1 MTREIR
7 TDTYLGTVVHIVADR
22 QNRPNL
28 PVDGCPFCI
37 GGLEAPTEYDTKAF
51 ANRWPALDAGYCEV
65 VLYTP
70 HHDANFGSLSDYEAR
85 SVIDLWAQR
94 TAALQEMP
102 KGEHVIVFENRGA
115 EIGATISHP
124 HGQIYAFDHVPP
136 RPARMLAASWEPD
149 ANPGERL
156 ILEQDGWRVYAEFAA
171 VHPISIRIAPIHR
184 ISGLIEMNGVD
195 RAFLASILVRIFA
208 ALDHMF
214 EMPLPYMMWL
224 NQAPRTASDW
234 PDAWFNIEIVSPWRA
249 AGVPRYIAAVEVASG
264 EYFNPV
270 DPADVAISLRA
281 LLACE

>member
-7 TDTYLGTVVHIVADR
+7 TDPYLGTVVHIVADR

-37 GGLEAPTEYDTKAF
+37 GGLEAPTEYDVKSF
-51 ANRWPALDAGYCEV
+51 ANRWPALDLGYCEV

-85 SVIDLWAQR
+85 AVIDLWAQR

-102 KGEHVIVFENRGA
+102 KGEHVLVFENRGA
-115 EIGATISHP
+115 EVGATISHP
-124 HGQIYAFDHVPP
+124 HGQIYAFDHVPA
-136 RPARMLAASWEPD
+136 RPAHMLAASWEPD
-149 ANPGERL
+149 TNPGERL
-156 ILEQDGWRVYAEFAA
+156 ILEQDNWRVYAEYAS

-195 RAFLASILVRIFA
+195 REFLASILVRVVA
-208 ALDHMF
+208 ALDKMF
-214 EMPLPYMMWL
+214 ETPLPYMMWL

-249 AGVPRYIAAVEVASG
+249 AHVPRYIAAAEVASG